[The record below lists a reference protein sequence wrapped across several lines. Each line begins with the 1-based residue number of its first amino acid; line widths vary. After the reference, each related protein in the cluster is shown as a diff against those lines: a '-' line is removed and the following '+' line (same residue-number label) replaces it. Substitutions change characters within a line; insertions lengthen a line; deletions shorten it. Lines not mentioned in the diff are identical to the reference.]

1 MPSPHVQKLIDAARA
16 KHAAAQA
23 AKLAQE
29 SANNVG
35 SVASGSPQHESLPA
49 ESIETAPI
57 ETAAVQTVQPAHT
70 PLLDSV
76 KQTSR
81 LEFNREQRQAI
92 EAALQAK
99 SFCLIGAAGTGKTTV
114 TQEIIQQLQQS
125 PHVLPLSEGTKHL
138 VKEAPSIVVLGY
150 TNKAVNNI
158 KKKLPEHIARHCL
171 TIHKVLEFQP
181 VYYDVE
187 DEETGQTR
195 KSMQFEPKYCQAV
208 KLPHISTV
216 IFEESSMIG
225 TDLFAQFIAALP
237 YPQRTQ
243 FIFLGD
249 LNQLPPIFGPSIL
262 GFKLNELL
270 TVELTHVYR
279 QALASPIISLATS
292 VRLNLTKFGR
302 PGKLEDGQ
310 QYLPSNLTETVKVD
324 NGEHGI
330 VTLHPWKKRV
340 DWENANAMMK
350 KFIPTLIETGKYNPD
365 DDMILIPF
373 NKQFGTLEINR
384 IIADY
389 LGKKRSAIVYEVRA
403 RYDVSYWAV
412 GDRVMVDRHEALI
425 TDIYET
431 PGYAGKMTRKASMT
445 MDRWG
450 KDPENDEQPEAR
462 KMTAEE
468 IHNILD
474 KLAVERD
481 EESKNLASH
490 TITVFI
496 PDTGESKTLR
506 SAGEINN
513 MTFGWAL
520 TVHKSQGSE
529 WQRVFLFLHNS
540 HAKGTMLSRELLY
553 TGITRA
559 KHELYV
565 ICEGD
570 GGKYTNSILRAADR
584 PVITGT
590 TLKEKAEW
598 FKGKE
603 AQMRDILAAATAES
617 GED

>member
-1 MPSPHVQKLIDAARA
+1 MT
-16 KHAAAQA
+16 
-23 AKLAQE
+23 
-29 SANNVG
+29 G
-35 SVASGSPQHESLPA
+35 
-49 ESIETAPI
+49 
-57 ETAAVQTVQPAHT
+57 VQTCALPICSPVPSTVPSEPLPTQEVQIPTATPVQST

-76 KQTSR
+76 KQASR
-81 LEFNREQRQAI
+81 LEFNTQQRQAI
-92 EAALQAK
+92 ESALQAK

-125 PHVLPLSEGTKHL
+125 AHVLPLSEGTKHL
-138 VKEAPSIVVLGY
+138 VKEAPGIVVLGY

-279 QALASPIISLATS
+279 QALQSPIISLATS

-302 PGKLEDGQ
+302 AGRLEEGQ
-310 QYLPSNLTETVKVD
+310 QYLPSNLTETVKID

-365 DDMILIPF
+365 EDMILIPF
-373 NKQFGTLEINR
+373 NKQFGTLEVNR

-389 LGKKRSAIVYEVRA
+389 LGKKRKAITYEVRA

-412 GDRVMVDRHEALI
+412 GDRVMVDRHEAII
-425 TDIYET
+425 TDIYAT
-431 PGYAGKMTRKASMT
+431 PGYAGKMTRKESMT
-445 MDRWG
+445 LDRWG
-450 KDPENDEQPEAR
+450 VDPENDEQPVA
-462 KMTAEE
+462 KQMTAEE

-506 SAGEINN
+506 SAGEINA

-529 WQRVFLFLHNS
+529 WPRVFLFLHNS
-540 HAKGTMLSRELLY
+540 HAKGTLLSRELLY

-565 ICEGD
+565 ILEAD
-570 GGKYTNSILRAADR
+570 RDEYTTSIIRAADR

-603 AQMRDILAAATAES
+603 AQMRDILSAATAES
-617 GED
+617 SED

>member
-1 MPSPHVQKLIDAARA
+1 MNPRVQALIDAARA

-23 AKLAQE
+23 AKLAAE
-29 SANNVG
+29 KSVTIILPDAVVADSAEI
-35 SVASGSPQHESLPA
+35 QQ
-49 ESIETAPI
+49 
-57 ETAAVQTVQPAHT
+57 TAAQAT
-70 PLLDSV
+70 PLLDST

-81 LEFNREQRQAI
+81 LQFNTEQRNAI

-125 PHVLPLSEGTKHL
+125 PHILPITVETKHL
-138 VKEAPSIVVLGY
+138 VKEAPGIVVLGF

-158 KKKLPEHIARHCL
+158 KKRLPEHIARHCL

-187 DEETGQTR
+187 DAETGGVR
-195 KSMQFEPKYCQAV
+195 KTMQFEPKFGATN
-208 KLPHISTV
+208 KLPHISCV

-262 GFKLNELL
+262 GFKLNELM

-292 VRLNLTKFGR
+292 IRLNLTKFGR
-302 PGKLEDGQ
+302 AGRLEEGQ
-310 QYLPSNLTETVKVD
+310 HYLPSAIKETIKID

-350 KFIPTLIETGKYNPD
+350 KFIPTLIETGKYDPD
-365 DDMILIPF
+365 QDMILIPF
-373 NKQFGTLEINR
+373 NKQFGTLEVNR
-384 IIADY
+384 IIGDY
-389 LGKKRSAIVYEVRA
+389 LGKKREAIVYEVRA

-412 GDRVMVDRHEALI
+412 GDRVMVDRHEAII
-425 TDIYET
+425 TNIYET
-431 PGYAGKMTRKASMT
+431 PGYAGKMTRKESVT
-445 MDRWG
+445 LDRWG
-450 KDPENDEQPEAR
+450 FDPMNDAQPENRA
-462 KMTAEE
+462 MTAEE

-490 TITVFI
+490 TITVQI
-496 PDTGESKTLR
+496 ADTGETKTLR
-506 SAGEINN
+506 SAGEINS

-540 HAKGTMLSRELLY
+540 HAKGSLMSRELLY
-553 TGITRA
+553 TAVTRA

-565 ICEGD
+565 ILEAD
-570 GGKYTNSILRAADR
+570 SDKYTNSIIRAADR

-603 AQMRDILAAATAES
+603 AQMRDILSAATAES
-617 GED
+617 SED

>member
-16 KHAAAQA
+16 KHAALLAEKA
-23 AKLAQE
+23 AK
-29 SANNVG
+29 
-35 SVASGSPQHESLPA
+35 
-49 ESIETAPI
+49 
-57 ETAAVQTVQPAHT
+57 QTVDTVVDTVVKSSSPTIMEATSQTVSTVAAT
-70 PLLDSV
+70 PLLNAT
-76 KQTSR
+76 KQNSR
-81 LEFNREQRQAI
+81 LNFNAEQRNAI

-125 PHVLPLSEGTKHL
+125 AHVLPLTEGTKHL
-138 VKEAPSIVVLGY
+138 VQEAPGIVVLGF

-171 TIHKVLEFQP
+171 TFHKVLEFQP

-187 DEETGQTR
+187 DEETGATR
-195 KSMQFEPKYCQAV
+195 KSMQFEPKFCQAV

-216 IFEESSMIG
+216 IIEEGSMVG

-279 QALASPIISLATS
+279 QALQSPIISLATS
-292 VRLNLTKFGR
+292 IRLNLTKFGR
-302 PGKLEDGQ
+302 PGKLEEGQ
-310 QYLPSNLTETVKVD
+310 HYLPSNLADTVKLD
-324 NGEHGI
+324 NGEHGV

-365 DDMILIPF
+365 EDMILIPF
-373 NKQFGTLEINR
+373 NKQFGTLEVNR

-389 LGKKRSAIVYEVRA
+389 LGKKREAVVYEVRA
-403 RYDVSYWAV
+403 RYDTSYWAV
-412 GDRVMVDRHEALI
+412 GDRVMVDRHEAII

-431 PGYAGKMTRKASMT
+431 PGYAGKSTRKASTT

-450 KDPENDEQPEAR
+450 KDPKNDEQPEAR

-490 TITVFI
+490 TITVMI
-496 PDTGESKTLR
+496 GDTGETKTLK
-506 SAGEINN
+506 SAGEINS

-540 HAKGTMLSRELLY
+540 HAKGSLLSRELLY
-553 TGITRA
+553 TAVTRA

-570 GGKYTNSILRAADR
+570 MGKYTNSIIRAADR

-603 AQMRDILAAATAES
+603 AQMRNILAAAS
-617 GED
+617 GESTADVESMDD